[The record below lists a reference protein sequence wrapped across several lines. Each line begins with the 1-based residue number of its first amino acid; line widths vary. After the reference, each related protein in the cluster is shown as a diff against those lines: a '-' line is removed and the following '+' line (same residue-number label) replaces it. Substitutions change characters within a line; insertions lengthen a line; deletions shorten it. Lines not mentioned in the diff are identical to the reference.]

1 MNSVARVQIPDSPPR
16 TRQERFRFC
25 RVFSLL
31 RENTENHVA
40 TDMPQVFEGN
50 RHEAAHEQIRKGEI
64 DVEDARQR
72 LLEGYSPEELDAII
86 QLCMPAPMETP
97 A

>member
-1 MNSVARVQIPDSPPR
+1 
-16 TRQERFRFC
+16 
-25 RVFSLL
+25 
-31 RENTENHVA
+31 
-40 TDMPQVFEGN
+40 MPQVFEGN